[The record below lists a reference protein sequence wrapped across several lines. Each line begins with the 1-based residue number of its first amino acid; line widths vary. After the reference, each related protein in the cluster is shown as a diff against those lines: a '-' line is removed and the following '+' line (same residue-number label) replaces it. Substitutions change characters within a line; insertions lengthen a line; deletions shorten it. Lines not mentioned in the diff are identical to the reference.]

1 MDSDEKQ
8 NKRRGSSC
16 AVNNYTNNLGEKML
30 KQIKCVKYTD
40 LHDICPYLLLSFSH

>member
-8 NKRRGSSC
+8 NKGSGSSC
-16 AVNNYTNNLGEKML
+16 AVNDYTNNLGGKLL

-40 LHDICPYLLLSFSH
+40 LHDICPYLLMSFSH